1 MATNNIE
8 PQERRTSGVHL
19 NGRAAQVVANVLKAT
34 GEELHRVGYAI
45 MRMDEIAE
53 RAGVSKSTVY
63 RRWPTKAD
71 LVIDLISN
79 HFGEANNEPDTGT
92 LRQDLIN
99 HGLHLLKLSKSPVWF
114 GILSS
119 LTGRTEPEVDLLA
132 TELRERAQETRKR
145 IVQRSIDRGEL
156 SKFVD
161 VEIICDMFAAPI
173 LRRLF
178 TCNMTV
184 DSHYIETI
192 VDTTLAGAAALAL
205 QRRA

>member
-1 MATNNIE
+1 MATRTIE
-8 PQERRTSGVHL
+8 PQERRTAGVQL
-19 NGRAAQVVANVLKAT
+19 NGRAAQVVSKVLKAT
-34 GEELHRVGYAI
+34 GEELNRVGYAT

-53 RAGVSKSTVY
+53 RAGVSKSTIY
-63 RRWPTKAD
+63 RRWPTKAE

-79 HFGEANNEPDTGT
+79 HFDEADNEPNTGS

-99 HGLHLLKLSKSPVWF
+99 HGLHLLKLSKSPMWYGV
-114 GILSS
+114 LSS
-119 LTGRTEPEVDLLA
+119 LTGRTEPEVDQLA
-132 TELRERAQETRKR
+132 TNLRERAQETRKR

-178 TCNMTV
+178 TSNLTV
-184 DSHYIETI
+184 DARYIEAIT
-192 VDTTLAGAAALAL
+192 DTTLAGAAALATL
-205 QRRA
+205 KRA